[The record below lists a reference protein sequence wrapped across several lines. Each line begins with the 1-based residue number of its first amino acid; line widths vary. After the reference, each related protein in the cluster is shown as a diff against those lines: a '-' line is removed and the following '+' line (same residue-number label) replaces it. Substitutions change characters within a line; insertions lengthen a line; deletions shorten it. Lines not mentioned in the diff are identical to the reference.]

1 MTDKKPNVEAPSSIT
16 EEVKLIPP
24 WSIAVAALVFVFM
37 QYLYWVILPAYRV
50 ALHVRPI
57 AAPFGVRFYFAL
69 SWSSLAAL
77 YVLMVGYVSRD
88 APRRNMSTRL
98 WVVICLAMQGG
109 IGLVLYFLLRQPV
122 VARCPSCGASIH
134 TEFHFCPQC
143 AYQVSAACG
152 NCYRGVRVTDLYCV
166 YCGHSLAADN
176 MPSRLRAFQS

>member
-1 MTDKKPNVEAPSSIT
+1 MTKQIHNAEAASALN
-16 EEVKLIPP
+16 EEVKLIPR
-24 WSIAVAALVFVFM
+24 WSIAAATVVFVFM

-57 AAPFGVRFYFAL
+57 AAPVGVRFYFAL

-77 YVLMVGYVSRD
+77 YVLMGGYVSRD

-98 WVVICLAMQGG
+98 GVVICLAMQGG

-152 NCYRGVRVTDLYCV
+152 NCYRGVRITDVYCV
-166 YCGHSLAADN
+166 RSE
-176 MPSRLRAFQS
+176 

>member
-1 MTDKKPNVEAPSSIT
+1 MTSNTHNAQAASSIT
-16 EEVKLIPP
+16 EEVKLIPR
-24 WSIAVAALVFVFM
+24 WSIAIAALVFVFM

-50 ALHVRPI
+50 AYHVRPI

-69 SWSSLAAL
+69 SWSTLAAL

-152 NCYRGVRVTDLYCV
+152 NCYRGVRVTDVYCV
-166 YCGHSLAADN
+166 YCGHGLAEDN
-176 MPSRLRAFQS
+176 MPSRLRAFHS